1 MSTEFVNLTT
11 VSCQRFKCSGRGL
24 ILPFGIEACMSIQL
38 RAVLYFIIL
47 IYLFLGIAIIAG
59 IHMSAIETITSRKK
73 KVRYPDPEEK
83 DKYITVEVPK
93 WNNIG
98 ANVTPEILLSI
109 IEIIKNRFEAE
120 ELGPGTIIG
129 SAAYKLLIICAL
141 CIVSINAPETRRI
154 KLYNVFLVTSFFGLF
169 AYIWLFIVLS
179 LISKDVVDLWEAT
192 ITFLM
197 FPLVVILAY
206 LGEKRFFASKEID
219 MEEEE
224 RKLILAPPELDE
236 TGTPRSFRK
245 EELLQFLRDL
255 DQSTNL
261 SLEDKAQL
269 FAVNLSES
277 MPRSR
282 MQYRIQGA
290 RMLTGGKSLFLNLP
304 DRLQEIY
311 NAVKERNSIKN
322 GRRRQI
328 PEEIDQ
334 QPTVEFTAT
343 AYGVLERE

>member
-1 MSTEFVNLTT
+1 
-11 VSCQRFKCSGRGL
+11 
-24 ILPFGIEACMSIQL
+24 
-38 RAVLYFIIL
+38 
-47 IYLFLGIAIIAG
+47 
-59 IHMSAIETITSRKK
+59 
-73 KVRYPDPEEK
+73 
-83 DKYITVEVPK
+83 
-93 WNNIG
+93 
-98 ANVTPEILLSI
+98 
-109 IEIIKNRFEAE
+109 
-120 ELGPGTIIG
+120 IG

-206 LGEKRFFASKEID
+206 LGETKFFASKEID

-311 NAVKERNSIKN
+311 QRAVKSQPFGGAISTDHEDGGRKRTSTFNIDENPHMAILEFASSSYAVLN
-322 GRRRQI
+322 GEQRV
-328 PEEIDQ
+328 
-334 QPTVEFTAT
+334 TVEVTRRGFIDSIIRFRLDTIDGTAT
-343 AYGVLERE
+343 AGEDYEKLSEEFKMESGQQEKKITIHLI